1 MFADYQILRKAID
14 ESDSKYQDLMR
25 ISYLFG
31 VRVSELLPDKK
42 GGEAL
47 ERRRARS
54 IKVIRKIVHSNI
66 NEKDYEG

>member
-47 ERRRARS
+47 ERRRARAA
-54 IKVIRKIVHSNI
+54 
-66 NEKDYEG
+66 